1 MPRDD
6 VERARNVRNALANAS
21 VSERKRRG
29 GNGFPP
35 PPLPPFPPPP
45 PYPPPPP
52 PRATASTLLSSTLK
66 NRPVCASPIHSR
78 DSPPFLF
85 SPPPLF
91 RAQHLSLWYVSS
103 HFLAIPSGNY
113 YKSESQS
120 IFNPRGM
127 VFSSGCW
134 EGGKGRRVGGL
145 AGGRARGGC
154 CSRTFSRAR

>member
-29 GNGFPP
+29 NGFPP
-35 PPLPPFPPPP
+35 PTPL
-45 PYPPPPP
+45 
-52 PRATASTLLSSTLK
+52 ASTPPSTLE
-66 NRPVCASPIHSR
+66 NRPVCASPIHSAPLASLLHPSFIR
-78 DSPPFLF
+78 LSLLLSSLPFPRLF
-85 SPPPLF
+85 
-91 RAQHLSLWYVSS
+91 AQRLSLWSVSS

-127 VFSSGCW
+127 VF
-134 EGGKGRRVGGL
+134 GRT
-145 AGGRARGGC
+145 AGGSWRTSGRCTFGGDRRGVAGADATMPVM
-154 CSRTFSRAR
+154 R

>member
-29 GNGFPP
+29 NGFPL
-35 PPLPPFPPPP
+35 PPL
-45 PYPPPPP
+45 
-52 PRATASTLLSSTLK
+52 ASTL
-66 NRPVCASPIHSR
+66 PIHPRKPSSLR
-78 DSPPFLF
+78 LTHPFGPLAAH
-85 SPPPLF
+85 PPLCPF
-91 RAQHLSLWYVSS
+91 AQRLSLWSVSS

-127 VFSSGCW
+127 VFGSNG
-134 EGGKGRRVGGL
+134 E
-145 AGGRARGGC
+145 AGGRTGDC
-154 CSRTFSRAR
+154 TFSGDRRGAAGADATMPVMR